1 MVRYVPLNHD
11 AWIPLGFPSGMTYL
25 RHLVAKGASM
35 RWGTPLPKEVSDR
48 LEYELST
55 IEQLGNAGTRA
66 DYASFFLFVRDYVE
80 ATRRMG
86 AWVGPGRGAL
96 AGSAVA
102 HALGITGVDPIKH
115 GLLFERFLNLDRIS
129 MPNIDIEFDDEG
141 RGEVQRYIA
150 ERYGR
155 DHVAHVVTFGLMSP
169 KRAIDVKIGLLGSAT
184 LAIQKECVRLIK
196 ERTGRT
202 TDLEHI
208 PENDEATLS
217 VFAKSDTSGIPQFE
231 TPEMREWLKELNP
244 SCFKDIVA
252 MNALCCPKLKELIPS
267 FIRRKNGEEPIEYDH
282 PLMEGVLR
290 ETYGLTVYQEQMM
303 ELSQTLADFSR
314 CDSDKM
320 RKAMGLKKLDVT
332 EDMKPKFTEGCLSN
346 KKFRIGKWESEDE
359 ARRLI
364 DKTWGDWYAFASHAF
379 NKSHAVACAW
389 HAYQSAYLKAHYPKE
404 FLCARVRQ
412 ECGNPDAIERIICG
426 DG

>member
-1 MVRYVPLNHD
+1 M
-11 AWIPLGFPSGMTYL
+11 
-25 RHLVAKGASM
+25 
-35 RWGTPLPKEVSDR
+35 PKEVSDR

-55 IEQLGNAGTRA
+55 IEQLSNAGTHA

-141 RGEVQRYIA
+141 RGEVQQYIA

-155 DHVAHVVTFGLMSP
+155 DHVAHIVTFGLMSP

-196 ERTGRT
+196 ERTGKT
-202 TDLEHI
+202 IDLEHI

-217 VFAKSDTSGIPQFE
+217 VFAK
-231 TPEMREWLKELNP
+231 
-244 SCFKDIVA
+244 
-252 MNALCCPKLKELIPS
+252 
-267 FIRRKNGEEPIEYDH
+267 
-282 PLMEGVLR
+282 
-290 ETYGLTVYQEQMM
+290 
-303 ELSQTLADFSR
+303 
-314 CDSDKM
+314 
-320 RKAMGLKKLDVT
+320 
-332 EDMKPKFTEGCLSN
+332 SN